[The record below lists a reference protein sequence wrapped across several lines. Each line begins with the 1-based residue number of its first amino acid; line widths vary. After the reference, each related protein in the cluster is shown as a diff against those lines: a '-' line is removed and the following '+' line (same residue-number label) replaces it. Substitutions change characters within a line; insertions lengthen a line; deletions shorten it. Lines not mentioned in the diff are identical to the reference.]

1 MCLNFDFP
9 MSDAIRNKYQEGQE
23 DETLLPLVLTDRQGN
38 PAGRISQ
45 GDSVIFY
52 NIRGEREV
60 ELTRSLTE
68 DNFAEFPVVANLNL
82 NFATMIEYQ
91 KGLNVQVA
99 FPPEE
104 TLQDTLSDIISHHD
118 LKQAK
123 ITEAEKAVHVGF
135 FFNGKKQELLPG
147 EERIVVPT
155 RKDVALFDEAPEMS
169 IEKITQ
175 AAIDKIDDDN
185 CNFIV
190 VNFPN
195 VDVVGHIENEAAI
208 LRAVE
213 AVDRHAGLI
222 IENARKKG
230 MAVIV
235 TADHG
240 TVEKWLY
247 PDGAVDT
254 GHTDSKVPFILL
266 HGNNNLSLRQEG
278 ELTDVAP
285 TILNILGLPPSPAMT
300 GSSLIEQKLTGNDCA
315 HRLLLVIL
323 DGWGLSDS
331 TEGNLIFRAQTPV
344 MDKLMSSYA
353 VSRLAAAGA
362 AVGLPPGTVGNSE
375 AGHLHIG
382 AGRKIYSDRLKIDEA
397 IANKTFCEN
406 SAFLNVMQ
414 KSHESG
420 KALHLIG
427 IVSFFSSHGS
437 INHLFALMEM
447 AAIQGIEKLFIHS
460 MLGRRGEMPE
470 SGPQYIKKIE
480 EKSLSLNI
488 GQVVSVIGRYWSMD
502 REENWD
508 RIEKTYRMLIFGEGT
523 KVQQQ

>member
-1 MCLNFDFP
+1 MSPDFNFP
-9 MSDAIRNKYQEGQE
+9 MSEAIRQAYKEGQE
-23 DETLLPLVLTDRQGN
+23 DETLLPLIFANPQGN
-38 PAGRISQ
+38 PVGRIGK

-52 NIRGEREV
+52 NIRGEREI

-68 DNFAEFPVVANLNL
+68 DNFVQFPVIPDLNL

-99 FPPEE
+99 FPPEG
-104 TLQDTLSDIISHHD
+104 TLQDTLSDIISRHN

-135 FFNGKKQELLPG
+135 FFNGKKQELLCG

-169 IEKITQ
+169 IDRITK
-175 AAIDKIDDDN
+175 AALDKIDDDN

-213 AVDRHAGLI
+213 AVDKHAGIL
-222 IENARKKG
+222 IENAQKKG
-230 MAVIV
+230 IPVII

-266 HGNNNLSLRQEG
+266 HQNKNLTLRREG
-278 ELTDVAP
+278 GLTDIAP
-285 TILNILGLPPSPAMT
+285 TVLNILGLPPAPAMT
-300 GSSLIEQKLTGNDCA
+300 GSSLIEQKLAVGDIA
-315 HRLLLVIL
+315 QRLLLVVL
-323 DGWGLSDS
+323 DGWGLNES
-331 TEGNLIFRAQTPV
+331 TRGNLIALAQTPV
-344 MDKLMSSYA
+344 MDKLMSSHNIA
-353 VSRLAAAGA
+353 RLAASGE

-382 AGRKIYSDRLKIDEA
+382 AGRKIYSDRFKIDLA
-397 IANKTFCEN
+397 VADKTFHTN
-406 SAFLNVMQ
+406 NAFLNVMR
-414 KSHESG
+414 
-420 KALHLIG
+420 KAQETGRVLHLMG

-447 AAIQGIEKLFIHS
+447 AAAQGIEKLFIHS

-470 SGPQYIKKIE
+470 SGPEYIKKIE
-480 EKSLSLNI
+480 EKTLSLKT

-508 RIEKTYRMLIFGEGT
+508 RIEKTYRMLIYGEGT
-523 KVQQQ
+523 KVQR

>member
-1 MCLNFDFP
+1 MSLNFNFS
-9 MSDAIRNKYQEGQE
+9 MSEAIRRAYKEGQE
-23 DETLLPLVLTDRQGN
+23 DETLLPLILTDPQGN
-38 PAGRISQ
+38 PTGRI
-45 GDSVIFY
+45 GKDDGVIFY
-52 NIRGEREV
+52 NIRGEREI
-60 ELTRSLTE
+60 ELTSSLTE
-68 DNFAEFPVVANLNL
+68 DNFAEFPVIADLNL

-104 TLQDTLSDIISHHD
+104 TLNDTLSDIISRHG
-118 LKQAK
+118 LQQAK

-135 FFNGKKQELLPG
+135 FFNGKKQEILPG

-169 IEKITQ
+169 IEKITK
-175 AAIDKIDDDN
+175 AATDKIEDAN

-213 AVDRHAGLI
+213 AVDTHAGLV
-222 IENARKKG
+222 IETARKKG
-230 MAVIV
+230 IPVII

-266 HGNNNLSLRQEG
+266 HHNRNLTLRKEG
-278 ELTDVAP
+278 ELTDIAP
-285 TILNILGLPPSPAMT
+285 TVLNILGLEPSPAMT
-300 GSSLIEQKLTGNDCA
+300 GSSLISQKLTGDDCA
-315 HRLLLVIL
+315 QRLLLIVL
-323 DGWGLSDS
+323 DGWGLNDS
-331 TEGNLIFRAQTPV
+331 TEGNLISRAKTPV
-344 MDKLMSSYA
+344 MDKLMNNHP
-353 VSRLAAAGA
+353 VSRLAASGE

-382 AGRKIYSDRLKIDEA
+382 TGRKIYSDRLKIDLA
-397 IANKTFCEN
+397 IANKTFYSN
-406 SAFLNVMQ
+406 DAFLSVMKKVK
-414 KSHESG
+414 KSG
-420 KALHLIG
+420 QALHLMG

-447 AAIQGIEKLFIHS
+447 AAAQGIEKLFIHS
-460 MLGRRGEMPE
+460 MLGRRGETPE

-480 EKSLSLNI
+480 EKSLSLNL

-508 RIEKTYRMLIFGEGT
+508 RIEKTYRMLIYGEGT
-523 KVQQQ
+523 KVQSE

>member
-1 MCLNFDFP
+1 MNPDAVFP
-9 MSDAIRNKYQEGQE
+9 MSEAIRKAYKEGQE
-23 DETLLPLVLTDRQGN
+23 DETLLPLILTDSQGN
-38 PAGRISQ
+38 PTGRING

-52 NIRGEREV
+52 NIRGEREI

-68 DNFAEFPVVANLNL
+68 NNFAEFPVKDNLNL
-82 NFATMIEYQ
+82 HFATMIEYQ

-99 FPPEE
+99 FPPEG
-104 TLQDTLSDIISHHD
+104 TLQDTLSDIISRHN

-135 FFNGKKQELLPG
+135 FLNGKKQELLPG

-155 RKDVALFDEAPEMS
+155 RKDVSLFDEAPEMS
-169 IEKITQ
+169 IEKITK
-175 AAIDKIDDDN
+175 AAMDKINDDN
-185 CNFIV
+185 YNFIV

-208 LRAVE
+208 LHAVE
-213 AVDRHAGLI
+213 AVDEHLGI
-222 IENARKKG
+222 VVEKARKKG
-230 MAVIV
+230 IPIIV

-247 PDGAVDT
+247 PDGAIDT

-266 HGNNNLSLRQEG
+266 HTDKNLTLRKEG
-278 ELTDVAP
+278 ELTDISP
-285 TILNILGLPPSPAMT
+285 TILNMLGLPLPPSMT
-300 GSSLIEQKLTGNDCA
+300 GSSLISSNESGIDNAQ
-315 HRLLLVIL
+315 RLLLVIL
-323 DGWGLSDS
+323 DGWGLNDD
-331 TEGNLIFRAQTPV
+331 TRGNLIFRAKTPV
-344 MDKLMSSYA
+344 MDKLMSSFPTA
-353 VSRLAAAGA
+353 RLAASGE
-362 AVGLPPGTVGNSE
+362 AVGLPAGTVGNSE

-382 AGRKIYSDRLKIDEA
+382 AGRKVYSDRMKIDRD
-397 IANKTFCEN
+397 IAHGTFYENK
-406 SAFLNVMQ
+406 AFLDVMR
-414 KSHESG
+414 KAKESG
-420 KALHLIG
+420 QALHLMG

-447 AAIQGIEKLFIHS
+447 AKSQGIEKLFIHS

-470 SGPQYIKKIE
+470 SGPEYIKKIE
-480 EKSLSLNI
+480 EKSLLLNM

-508 RIEKTYRMLIFGEGT
+508 RIEKTYRMLIYGEGT
-523 KVQQQ
+523 KVHR

>member
-1 MCLNFDFP
+1 MSSDFNFP
-9 MSDAIRNKYQEGQE
+9 MSEAIRRAYKEGQE
-23 DETLLPLVLTDRQGN
+23 DETLLPLILTDRQGN
-38 PAGRISQ
+38 PAGRIGK
-45 GDSVIFY
+45 GDCVIFY
-52 NIRGEREV
+52 NIRGEREI

-68 DNFAEFPVVANLNL
+68 DNFAEFPVEPDLNL
-82 NFATMIEYQ
+82 HFATMIEYQ

-104 TLQDTLSDIISHHD
+104 TLQDTLSDIISRHD

-175 AAIDKIDDDN
+175 AAMDKIDDDN

-213 AVDRHAGLI
+213 AVDKHAGLV

-230 MAVIV
+230 MTVIV

-266 HGNNNLSLRQEG
+266 HQNKNLTLRQG
-278 ELTDVAP
+278 RRAYRCSADCIKYSGIT
-285 TILNILGLPPSPAMT
+285 TIS
-300 GSSLIEQKLTGNDCA
+300 GND
-315 HRLLLVIL
+315 
-323 DGWGLSDS
+323 G
-331 TEGNLIFRAQTPV
+331 F
-344 MDKLMSSYA
+344 
-353 VSRLAAAGA
+353 LA
-362 AVGLPPGTVGNSE
+362 
-375 AGHLHIG
+375 
-382 AGRKIYSDRLKIDEA
+382 D
-397 IANKTFCEN
+397 
-406 SAFLNVMQ
+406 
-414 KSHESG
+414 
-420 KALHLIG
+420 
-427 IVSFFSSHGS
+427 
-437 INHLFALMEM
+437 
-447 AAIQGIEKLFIHS
+447 
-460 MLGRRGEMPE
+460 
-470 SGPQYIKKIE
+470 
-480 EKSLSLNI
+480 
-488 GQVVSVIGRYWSMD
+488 
-502 REENWD
+502 
-508 RIEKTYRMLIFGEGT
+508 
-523 KVQQQ
+523 